1 MVALKYSVL
10 LIAGGKGTRSV
21 DPSVP
26 KSLHTIDSVPLIKHQ
41 ISFLETIGCKKVTV
55 IGNFGFDKLS
65 GYLETLEISGI
76 DVSLIAEERFGGT
89 LGALQHGK
97 SQITDSHVWVILG
110 DLFFQNHLE
119 VIERALD
126 PKSLDLLV
134 VTHPNDHPFDSDLV
148 AFDQFSDEVTDFYSK
163 KDQTR
168 KINSG
173 NSAIAGIYLIN
184 LSKLSTAPNQGDIS
198 GDLVPFALVSNWKVR
213 NFTSVDYCK
222 DSGTPK
228 RINAIESDY
237 LNGVITR
244 RSMLEK
250 RVCFLDLDDTL
261 VANLEVKNADSSIEI
276 NPEIAIL
283 IRNFNLLGI
292 PIIVVTNQPG
302 IAKGFFSLMEWSAF
316 RSRVDVILSN
326 FGAFIDD
333 WVVCPHHPEI
343 GHKGEIA
350 AYKVVCRCRKP
361 KSGMFLGMEFKHS
374 IDLTRSYMIGDS
386 QVDRDSAMDVGVKF
400 IHATCT
406 TKPEVKLSTQE
417 ALEMVLNTYVN
428 H

>member
-26 KSLHTIDSVPLIKHQ
+26 KSLHSIDSVPLIKHQ
-41 ISFLETIGCKKVTV
+41 ISFLRTIGCKKVTV
-55 IGNFGFDKLS
+55 VGNFGFDKLS
-65 GYLETLEISGI
+65 RYLRTLEIPGI
-76 DVSLIAEERFGGT
+76 DVRLIAEEDFGGT

-97 SQITDSHVWVILG
+97 SQIEDSHVWVILG

-119 VIERALD
+119 VIEKALD
-126 PKSLDLLV
+126 PKSLDLLI

-148 AFDQFSDEVTDFYSK
+148 VYDQFNDEITDFYSK
-163 KDQTR
+163 KDQAR
-168 KINSG
+168 SIDSG
-173 NSAIAGIYLIN
+173 NSAIAGIYLVN
-184 LSKLSTAPNQGDIS
+184 LSKLSTAPSQGDIS
-198 GDLVPFALVSNWKVR
+198 GDLVPFALVSNWRVM
-213 NFTSVDYCK
+213 NFTSMDYCK

-228 RINAIESDY
+228 RIDAIESDY

-244 RSMLEK
+244 RSMLGK

-261 VANLEVKNADSSIEI
+261 IANSEVKNADTPIEI

-283 IRNFNLLGI
+283 IRDFNLLGI
-292 PIIVVTNQPG
+292 PIIVITNQPG
-302 IAKGFFSLMEWSAF
+302 IAKGFFTLMEWSAF
-316 RSRVDVILSN
+316 RSRVEVILSN

-350 AYKVVCRCRKP
+350 SYKVDCGCRKP
-361 KSGMFLGMEFKHS
+361 KSGMFLEMESKHS
-374 IDLTRSYMIGDS
+374 IDLSKSYMIGDS
-386 QVDRDSAMDVGVKF
+386 QVDCDSAIDAGVKF
-400 IHATCT
+400 IQATCA
-406 TKPEVKLSTQE
+406 TKLEVILSTQK